1 MRTFITIDEASN
13 LTDGQL
19 KASTIRVY
27 ASPQQKT
34 FTMYRVGAKEFV
46 DKDEF
51 LTDLTN
57 YRASHKCSRYA
68 SKKEKA
74 EKGASD
80 NPFDPKL
87 DAPDQTCISGMS
99 EDYPPEAQVANLQ
112 RLLIA
117 AWQKISVLKTELLI
131 LQKPP
136 EKRIC

>member
-51 LTDLTN
+51 LTDLTPL
-57 YRASHKCSRYA
+57 SR
-68 SKKEKA
+68 K
-74 EKGASD
+74 
-80 NPFDPKL
+80 P
-87 DAPDQTCISGMS
+87 
-99 EDYPPEAQVANLQ
+99 QVLALRLQ
-112 RLLIA
+112 ER
-117 AWQKISVLKTELLI
+117 EGG
-131 LQKPP
+131 
-136 EKRIC
+136 EGRFR